1 MFQCYSLAV
10 VGYRVA
16 TFNDCVAASEELKKV
31 CSKFF
36 VMCSDCSFQQSSL
49 SVLLWV
55 KAEWLYVYNVMWEVV
70 FVCSSPPPP
79 TPKLVCVC
87 FLLFFLCMCVCVLLL
102 FLSVECSIVAIYIY
116 MYA

>member
-31 CSKFF
+31 RSKFC

-55 KAEWLYVYNVMWEVV
+55 KAEWLY
-70 FVCSSPPPP
+70 
-79 TPKLVCVC
+79 
-87 FLLFFLCMCVCVLLL
+87 
-102 FLSVECSIVAIYIY
+102 YIY
-116 MYA
+116 NIM